1 MSDVIQNNR
10 AIPTDVIVV
19 GAGLAGLTAARQLV
33 EQGVSVQ
40 VLEAC
45 DHVGGRMF
53 DYQSKFGHI
62 FQLGAEWLGPDEERL
77 TALLTELGLETTP
90 QYQTGDTI
98 IRLEGEL
105 TRFDGSQTVAAGPL
119 PLPSKELSDDF
130 LRLLTRLNTLC
141 EQVPLD
147 HPDEAPDATEW
158 DAMTVAEWCQ
168 QHISTKRGQ
177 ALFAFIAEIEM
188 GTSLDQLSFL
198 YYLFIRRSINNRMV
212 DDRRVKG
219 GVQQI
224 CVLLA
229 KPLAN
234 RVQLGAA
241 VRAIQQDEKG
251 VMVQSDAG
259 SFFADYAI
267 VTVPPK
273 PALQIA
279 YQPALPEERTLML
292 SSLALSQIIK
302 CIVVYD
308 TPFWRQAGL
317 SGLMMSD
324 EGPLKV
330 VDDCSPVNG
339 PHGALVGLTRSK
351 ATRKWS
357 KHSQEERGEA
367 IIQQLT
373 EFFGPQAAKPI
384 EYIDQDWVSFPWA
397 GGAYFP
403 NMPPGVMTTSGK
415 LLRKPVGRIHWAGT
429 ETATR
434 WTGSMEGAI
443 RSGERAAKEVLTRL
457 QRRTKM

>member
-1 MSDVIQNNR
+1 MMSDKSN
-10 AIPTDVIVV
+10 ASSAPTDVIIV
-19 GAGLAGLTAARQLV
+19 GAGLAGLTAARQLAR
-33 EQGVSVQ
+33 QGVSVQ

-45 DHVGGRMF
+45 EHVGGRMF

-90 QYQTGDTI
+90 LYQTGDVI
-98 IRLEGEL
+98 IRLEGEV
-105 TRFDGSQTVAAGPL
+105 TRFDGSQTIAAGPL
-119 PLPSKELSDDF
+119 PLPPKDLSDD
-130 LRLLTRLNTLC
+130 LLLALERLDTFC

-147 HPDEAPDATEW
+147 HPHEAPKATEW
-158 DAMTVAEWCQ
+158 DAISVAEWCQ
-168 QHISTKRGQ
+168 QHISTKKGQ
-177 ALFAFIAEIEM
+177 ALFSLIAEIQM
-188 GTSLDQLSFL
+188 GVSLDQLSFL
-198 YYLFIRRSINNRMV
+198 YYLLIWRSINRLMI

-224 CVLLA
+224 CLLLA
-229 KPLAN
+229 EELTT

-251 VMVQSDAG
+251 LVVQSDAG
-259 SFFADYAI
+259 RFFAEYVI

-273 PALQIA
+273 PALEIA
-279 YQPALPEERTLML
+279 YQPALPEERTHLL
-292 SSLALSQIIK
+292 SSLTLAQIIK
-302 CIVVYD
+302 CIIVYD

-317 SGLMMSD
+317 SGFMMSD

-330 VDDCSPVNG
+330 LDDCSPVNG
-339 PHGALVGLTRSK
+339 PHGALVGLTRSS
-351 ATRKWS
+351 TTGKWS
-357 KHSQEERGEA
+357 QLSQQERRAA
-367 IIQQLT
+367 ILEQLT
-373 EFFGPQAAKPI
+373 EFFGPQAAQPL

-403 NMPPGVMTTSGK
+403 NMPPGVMTAYGK
-415 LLRKPVGRIHWAGT
+415 ALRQPVGRIHWAGT
-429 ETATR
+429 ETATE

-443 RSGERAAKEVLTRL
+443 RSGERAAKEVFARL